1 MTRHGELLIDG
12 TFVGGP
18 CDQSTAKS
26 VQKNPWNGQVAT
38 TAAEGGWAEL
48 RDSLEAAHDAFPTY
62 RETPRRERQAL
73 LRRIAALIREERQ
86 DLADLLVAEVGKP
99 ITLALGEVDR
109 MAIVFDQAADLL
121 ATWGLEQLPADLDPR
136 GDRSR
141 LYVERRPLGVVY
153 GFVPYNW
160 PYNLA
165 AHKIAPAL
173 AVGCPLVLKCSPLAP
188 TATLELARLCH
199 RAGVPAGVLNAWNGD
214 DAAAGRALED
224 ERIAVFSFTG
234 SERVGWML
242 KERAKARKVVLELGG
257 NASAIV
263 AADADLDRAVAKLI
277 PGSFGYAG
285 QVCISVQHVWV
296 QREVY
301 AAFRDHFLAAVTPL
315 GDPADPKTVCG
326 PLISSEAADKVRAL
340 IHDALERGATRLA
353 GNDGEGNRLPP
364 TVLENVPDGAR
375 ILSEEAFGPVVTLTP
390 FDRIEEAYVKVNG
403 SRYGIQAAVFTASLH
418 TAEEAYRSLEVGGVI
433 VNDSPSLR
441 LDAMPYGGVR
451 RSGLGREGLR
461 YAMDELTEPKAMLV
475 SG

>member
-18 CDQSTAKS
+18 CDQSTPKAVIRS
-26 VQKNPWNGQVAT
+26 PWSGHVAT

-48 RDSLEAAHDAFPTY
+48 RDALEAAHDAFPTY

-73 LRRIAALIREERQ
+73 LRKIASLIREERA
-86 DLADLLVAEVGKP
+86 DLADLLVQEIGKP
-99 ITLALGEVDR
+99 VTLALGEVDR

-136 GDRSR
+136 GDRAR

-188 TATLELARLCH
+188 VSTLELARLCH

-214 DAAAGRALED
+214 DEAAGRALED

-242 KERAKARKVVLELGG
+242 KERSKARKVVLELGG

-263 AADADLDRAVAKLI
+263 ANDADLDRAVAKLI
-277 PGSFGYAG
+277 PGAFGYAG
-285 QVCISVQHVWV
+285 QVCISVQHIWV
-296 QREVY
+296 HRDV
-301 AAFRDHFLAAVTPL
+301 ADAFRERFLAAVPAL
-315 GDPADPKTVCG
+315 GDPADPKTICG
-326 PLISSEAADKVRAL
+326 PLISPEAADKVRGL
-340 IHDALERGATRLA
+340 IHDALEKGATRPV
-353 GNDGEGNRLPP
+353 GDDGEGNRLPP
-364 TVLENVPDGAR
+364 TVLENVPNGAR
-375 ILSEEAFGPVVTLTP
+375 IASEEAFGPVVTLAP
-390 FDRIEEAYVKVNG
+390 FDTLEEAYAEVNG
-403 SRYGIQAAVFTASLH
+403 SRYGIHAAVFTSSLN
-418 TAEEAYRSLEVGGVI
+418 TAETAYRSLEVGGVI

-451 RSGLGREGLR
+451 RSGRGREGLR
-461 YAMDELTEPKAMLV
+461 YAMDEFTEPKALLIA
-475 SG
+475 